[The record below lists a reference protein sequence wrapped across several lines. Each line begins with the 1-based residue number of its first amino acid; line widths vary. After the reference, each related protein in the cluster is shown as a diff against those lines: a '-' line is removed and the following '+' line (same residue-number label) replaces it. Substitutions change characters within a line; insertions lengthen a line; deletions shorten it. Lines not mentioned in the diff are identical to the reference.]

1 MSVEILSPY
10 NIASPL
16 NLSKIIKNG
25 ATWPLTHPFRGIRA
39 WVGLFY
45 HYTEIPLDD
54 LEFQDLDARKL
65 DSLSYCPALC
75 RTVILILHLSV
86 FGITPTCDRRK
97 DTCHTIFYASATD
110 IAQSVD
116 RAVQMTKYR
125 LLQRKTRSKDSQQP
139 QTTEFS
145 WSASCSDDHTSLAPQ
160 TRILVE
166 NHEISA
172 KPLLK

>member
-65 DSLSYCPALC
+65 DSLSCCPALC

-97 DTCHTIFYASATD
+97 DTCHTIFYASATA
-110 IAQSVD
+110 IAQSVARYKWLSIGFCSARRGRRTVNSHRQLNSAD
-116 RAVQMTKYR
+116 QPHVPTTIPALRRKLAYWSKITK
-125 LLQRKTRSKDSQQP
+125 SQLNR
-139 QTTEFS
+139 
-145 WSASCSDDHTSLAPQ
+145 C
-160 TRILVE
+160 
-166 NHEISA
+166 
-172 KPLLK
+172 